1 MWLYVLSM
9 VEKKIKIGLV
19 GLGHLGKI
27 HLKCLQLLPD
37 LFDIVG
43 IYDVDSKVVS
53 EISATSG
60 IKGFT
65 VLEDL
70 LRSCEAIDIV
80 STTSSH
86 FEVAQQG
93 LALGLHLFI
102 EKPVTATVEEAQT
115 LLNLASQK
123 QQVIQVGHVERFN
136 PAYLAIDSINISPLF
151 IESHR
156 LASFNMRGTDVSV
169 VLDLMIHDLDLI
181 LHLVNSPVVSVAA
194 SGVCVVSNTA
204 DISNARIEF
213 ENGCVANVTAS
224 RLSMKQMRKMRIF
237 QPDAYLSLDFLE
249 KSSQIIKLS
258 DVPENTEAHNHFVI
272 DTAKGPKQISIESP
286 QILEVNAIQEELR
299 AFGHSIIHR
308 TDAMVTLEAGVAAVK
323 LAHQIEGLI
332 MEKQNALAAKL

>member
-1 MWLYVLSM
+1 MI
-9 VEKKIKIGLV
+9 EKKIRIGLI

-37 LFDIVG
+37 IFDIVG
-43 IYDVDSKVVS
+43 IHDVNANLVEEVSSKF
-53 EISATSG
+53 G
-60 IKGFT
+60 IQGFT
-65 VLEDL
+65 NLDDL
-70 LRSCEAIDIV
+70 LQLCEAIDIV
-80 STTSSH
+80 STTSTH
-86 FEVAQQG
+86 YEIARKG
-93 LALGLHLFI
+93 LELGLHLFI
-102 EKPVTATVEEAQT
+102 EKPVTATVEEAQA
-115 LLNLASQK
+115 LLALAAEQ

-136 PAYLAIDSINISPLF
+136 PAYLAIDNIQINPLF

-156 LASFNMRGTDVSV
+156 LATFNMRGTDVSV

-181 LHLVNSPVVSVAA
+181 LHLVNSPVISVAA

-237 QPDAYLSLDFLE
+237 QSDAYVSLDFLE

-258 DVPENTEAHNHFVI
+258 DAPENTEHSNHFVI
-272 DTAKGPKQISIESP
+272 DTAKGPKQISIEAP
-286 QILEVNAIQEELR
+286 QIQEVNAIQEELS
-299 AFGHSIIHR
+299 AFGQSIVQG
-308 TDAMVTLEAGVAAVK
+308 TSAMVTLAAGVAAVE

-332 MEKQNALAAKL
+332 MEKQATLTSKL